1 MRRNS
6 MHCCEKCFK
15 DSEIRAII
23 RGQNTR
29 GKCDFC
35 HRDNV
40 LICDLQGNEY
50 LKDNFESLL
59 DVYTPINEMVHKY
72 PKEKADLLKN
82 VLCSQWSI
90 FNLSPDYV
98 YRFLI
103 TLLPE
108 KYAEQPALF
117 DTPIGISGSINTE
130 YMNQYSILGTYQ
142 WEDFVTEIK
151 ERNRFHTNI
160 INKRVLDTIL
170 SATCKQYKAGSTF
183 YRARIWNDRYGFDKD
198 HMGAPPASKATAGRA
213 NPEGISC
220 LYLADSV
227 DTTLHETRAGVYDY
241 ATVAQFRL
249 LQDIE
254 VVNLAAIDKISPFQ
268 EIDCSLLAINLPHL
282 RKIGYEISK
291 PLRRHDSPLD
301 YLPTQYISDYIKSA
315 GFAGIEYKSTMCKKG
330 VNFAIFDETLFE
342 CIETE
347 SYDIDSLS
355 YGYQMLD

>member
-1 MRRNS
+1 

-23 RGQNTR
+23 RGQNTY

-40 LICDLQGNEY
+40 LICDLEGNEY

-59 DVYTPINEMVHKY
+59 DVYTPINEMVHNY

>member
-1 MRRNS
+1 

-90 FNLSPDYV
+90 FNLSPDYG

>member
-1 MRRNS
+1 

>member
-1 MRRNS
+1 

-40 LICDLQGNEY
+40 LICDLEGNEY

-151 ERNRFHTNI
+151 EKNRFHTNI

-170 SATCKQYKAGSTF
+170 SATCKQYRAGSTF

-355 YGYQMLD
+355 YGYQLLD